1 MTITIQTSSDDC
13 VRKAGVT
20 LPTGRKWAV
29 QGAVD
34 EATSRLKHKDIV
46 GEVCIGRQGL
56 GFAEAGAH
64 NRWDTADCKE
74 KRQMVTAEVRNVE
87 EEQRMARAVGMAS
100 QGAWMKWESAVP
112 RKITWKTLWKMEPI
126 RIQFTIRSTYDLLP
140 TPTNLMRWE
149 MSDDAKCGL
158 CSEPG
163 HLEHILSSCKTA
175 LTQRRFTWRH
185 DTVLRKLAHHLE
197 LVRVHA
203 NKRKPKQCERR
214 V

>member
-1 MTITIQTSSDDC
+1 
-13 VRKAGVT
+13 
-20 LPTGRKWAV
+20 
-29 QGAVD
+29 
-34 EATSRLKHKDIV
+34 
-46 GEVCIGRQGL
+46 
-56 GFAEAGAH
+56 
-64 NRWDTADCKE
+64 
-74 KRQMVTAEVRNVE
+74 
-87 EEQRMARAVGMAS
+87 
-100 QGAWMKWESAVP
+100 MKWESAVP

-140 TPTNLMRWE
+140 TPTNLMRWG

-197 LVRVHA
+197 LKRVHA
-203 NKRKPKQCERR
+203 NKSETKAVRKEGLKFVKAGQTVSKTNETSRSVKLIKSSATSTTVENR
-214 V
+214 KKTEEIN